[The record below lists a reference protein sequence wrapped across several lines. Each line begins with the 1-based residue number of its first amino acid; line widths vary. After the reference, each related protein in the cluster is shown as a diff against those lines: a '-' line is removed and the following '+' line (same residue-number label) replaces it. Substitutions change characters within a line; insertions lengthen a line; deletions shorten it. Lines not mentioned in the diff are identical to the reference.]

1 MAWEL
6 AVILA
11 CAIAVSFVLGIVF
24 GLPRTHSKQTRRLGG
39 GLLIL
44 GGVLS
49 AGGVAWAIWA
59 FFELLGS
66 LGTSKGRV
74 LRLQGRARV
83 ARRALGT
90 GWADEAMP
98 EVSGLTAWQRTVL
111 GELWMYSARME
122 HASVPAFAKLSL
134 RLSALGAPS
143 ELLEDCHLAAL
154 DEVRHA
160 RRCFALARAYSG
172 MSWTAGPIPE
182 LGQDGGRPTATA
194 SEDDWAR
201 LARGSLLDGC
211 LAEGMAS
218 LVAAEGSRRASDP
231 VVRETLSVIAEDE
244 GRHAELGWDVLDFAL
259 ERGGGS
265 AKAGLRRA
273 LAELDSRST
282 PSLPAIPG
290 MDEDFLAR
298 NGLLPQAELGHWMG
312 VCIQQT
318 RARALALLEP
328 DSAPQLASGG
338 WSQLPAGD
346 FERRM

>member
-1 MAWEL
+1 MRMALEL
-6 AVILA
+6 AVILG
-11 CAIAVSFVLGIVF
+11 CAAVVSFILGIVF
-24 GLPRTHSKQTRRLGG
+24 ALPRNHSQQTRRLGG
-39 GLLIL
+39 RLLIG

-49 AGGVAWAIWA
+49 TGAVVGAAWA
-59 FFELLGS
+59 FFEFLSS
-66 LGTSKGRV
+66 LSYSKGRV

-90 GWADEAMP
+90 GWADEAVP

-143 ELLEDCHLAAL
+143 ALLEDCHLAAL

-172 MSWTAGPIPE
+172 MAWTAGPIPE
-182 LGQDGGRPTATA
+182 LGQDGGRPQATA

-211 LAEGMAS
+211 LAEGLAS
-218 LVAAEGSRRASDP
+218 LVAAEGARRASDP

-282 PSLPAIPG
+282 PALPPIPG
-290 MDEDFLAR
+290 MDEAFLAR

-318 RARALALLEP
+318 RARALALLTP
-328 DSAPQLASGG
+328 GSAPRADDEGLRTAT
-338 WSQLPAGD
+338 L
-346 FERRM
+346 